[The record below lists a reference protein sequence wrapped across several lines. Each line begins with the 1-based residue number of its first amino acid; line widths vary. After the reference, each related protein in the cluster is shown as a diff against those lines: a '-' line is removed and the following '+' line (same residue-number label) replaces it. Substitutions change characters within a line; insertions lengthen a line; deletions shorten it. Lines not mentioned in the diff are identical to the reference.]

1 MAITYGTTLLR
12 LLAFRDV
19 AARIR
24 SKVQLQYFLE
34 FNILETGLVSVVFNF
49 LKSKNNT
56 SFLKGYASKI
66 ICIFILFIGIQRIN

>member
-1 MAITYGTTLLR
+1 MAITYGTTFLR

-34 FNILETGLVSVVFNF
+34 FNILETGLVNVVFNF
-49 LKSKNNT
+49 VKSKNNT
-56 SFLKGYASKI
+56 SY
-66 ICIFILFIGIQRIN
+66 

>member
-1 MAITYGTTLLR
+1 MAITYGTTFLR

-34 FNILETGLVSVVFNF
+34 FNILETGLVNVVLNV

-56 SFLKGYASKI
+56 SYLKGYTSKI
-66 ICIFILFIGIQRIN
+66 KCVYIIY